1 MVDALY
7 ASPLCGRIKTKRVI
21 PPYKKNGTVEI
32 HSAILFYFMTEINPS
47 RVLA

>member
-7 ASPLCGRIKTKRVI
+7 SSPLCGRIKTKRVI
-21 PPYKKNGTVEI
+21 PSYKKNGTVDF
-32 HSAILFYFMTEINPS
+32 HNAILFYFMTEIKPS